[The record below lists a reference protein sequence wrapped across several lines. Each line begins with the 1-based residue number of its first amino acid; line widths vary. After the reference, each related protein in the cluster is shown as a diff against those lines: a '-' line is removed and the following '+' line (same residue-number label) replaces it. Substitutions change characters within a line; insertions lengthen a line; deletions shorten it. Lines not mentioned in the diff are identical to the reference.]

1 MSFIFDFIMDQL
13 TYYNQLYSQT
23 IKGQTMLKRK
33 YKDNNLR
40 QYLDFKLYI
49 FILGVLNK
57 CFTYDKE
64 DFIDTNKFERL
75 INPLIDQFDNIKIG
89 DNVNLIHN
97 NYENFLNEKLI
108 PCVLQLFELIKDD
121 YKWKSLSYAIL
132 LKTRNENVRV
142 KLGVLKMIMRMVEQ
156 LKARIVILI
165 SDILPFLSETLED
178 ENIEVYTLFYYDQ
191 IIIL

>member
-1 MSFIFDFIMDQL
+1 MDQL

-23 IKGQTMLKRK
+23 IKGQSMLKRK

-64 DFIDTNKFERL
+64 DFIDTNKFER
-75 INPLIDQFDNIKIG
+75 ITNPLIDQFDNIKIG

-97 NYENFLNEKLI
+97 NYESFLNEKLI

-178 ENIEVYTLFYYDQ
+178 ENIEVYFIVL
-191 IIIL
+191 